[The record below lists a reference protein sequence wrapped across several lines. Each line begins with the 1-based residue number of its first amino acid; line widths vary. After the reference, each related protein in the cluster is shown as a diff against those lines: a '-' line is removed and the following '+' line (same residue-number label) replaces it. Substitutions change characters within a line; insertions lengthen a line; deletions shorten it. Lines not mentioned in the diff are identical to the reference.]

1 MTPGALFLK
10 SHERELPFEISLD
23 SMFFLIRALTQG
35 MYCGF
40 KNLKHVNVY
49 LTFLLSF
56 FICIFKIL
64 FVLFLLFGAYNDNL
78 TSQASCFVLGDC
90 DQYTGFLPFK

>member
-10 SHERELPFEISLD
+10 SHERELSFEISLD

-49 LTFLLSF
+49 LTFLLF
-56 FICIFKIL
+56 L
-64 FVLFLLFGAYNDNL
+64 FVFSKYCLFYFYCLGHIMIISHLKL
-78 TSQASCFVLGDC
+78 HVL
-90 DQYTGFLPFK
+90 Y